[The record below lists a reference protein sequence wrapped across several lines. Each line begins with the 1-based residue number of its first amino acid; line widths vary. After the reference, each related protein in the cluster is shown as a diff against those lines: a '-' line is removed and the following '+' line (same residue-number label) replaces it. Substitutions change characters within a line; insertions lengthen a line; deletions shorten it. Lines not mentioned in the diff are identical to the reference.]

1 MNLASQKFE
10 LSIRVYIEDTDIGGI
25 VYYANYLKFFE
36 RARTEF
42 VRSIGFELRGGYGDG
57 ISYVVH
63 SLDLRYFKPA
73 KLDQILR
80 VTAAIKK
87 VGKAHLDFVQ
97 KVLDESGDVLVEG
110 NVRVACVNLESGRPR
125 VLPPAL
131 VQCLT
136 E

>member
-1 MNLASQKFE
+1 MNEVSQSFE
-10 LSIRVYIEDTDIGGI
+10 LPIRVYIEDTDIGGI

-73 KLDQILR
+73 KLDQTLR
-80 VTAAIKK
+80 VTAHIKK
-87 VGKAHLDFVQ
+87 LGRAHLDFIQ
-97 KVLDESGDVLVEG
+97 KVLDESGEVLVEG

-125 VLPPAL
+125 LLPAPL
-131 VQCLT
+131 VKCLT